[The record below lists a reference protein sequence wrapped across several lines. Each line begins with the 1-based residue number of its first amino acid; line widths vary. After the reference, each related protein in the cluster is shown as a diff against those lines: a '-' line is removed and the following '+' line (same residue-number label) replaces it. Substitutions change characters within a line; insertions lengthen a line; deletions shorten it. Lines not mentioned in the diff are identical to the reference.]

1 MGNEAF
7 NDSNPFQYGVFSSS
21 ASKPGE
27 SPILRRPDTINTPLS
42 KVNYIDRYTQLECV
56 EYYMKTKPNNQF
68 LGTREYFSKEKKY
81 GEFKWKTHSEIYSLS
96 KIFLYGITKLE
107 LCPEILVNDEL
118 LGGEKK
124 MRFMGIYSRNREEW
138 IIGSFGCQMDSITIV
153 TLYDTLGMK
162 SIEFI
167 LNQTEMSTIIAEEKN
182 LEKILKLK
190 KDNQLGKVK
199 NIIYLH
205 CNEETENL
213 EEIKN
218 NLINRGIN
226 LFSYE
231 EIISIG
237 QKCIDTNDENILN
250 KTFKKTLPDDVFL
263 ICYTSGTMDNPKGA
277 MVTEKTLLLATN
289 VMYTIG
295 YNLSESDSILSFL
308 PLAHIMEQI
317 ILSLCL
323 VYGSKTGFFSGNINR
338 LVEDMQVLK
347 PTYFC
352 AVPRVFEKIYNTIK
366 EKINKKGPIVKK
378 LFNAAL
384 KLKISNYEKY
394 GKLSHALFDPI
405 FFNQIRNFLGGNMKW
420 LLSGGAALQ
429 KEILQELKVMVGCPM
444 VQGYG
449 QTENAGSALLNSIY
463 DFNPCGTTG
472 GLQNTSELKLID
484 LPEYGYFSTDVNS
497 EGIPEPRGEIC
508 FRGGTLFK
516 GYFKNK
522 EETEKIFDD
531 DGWYHSGDVGAILT
545 KNGNALK
552 IIDRAK
558 SLFKLSQGEYVAPDR
573 VQIILINS
581 KYVNQIYLYGE
592 SSYSY
597 AIALVYPALKEC
609 IGFLKKNKIMGDINY
624 DKITIDEL
632 CNNKELKKEI
642 IKDCNEVGR
651 SFDLKGFEIPKKVI
665 IIKEPFSP
673 ENNLMTPTLK
683 LKSKSIKM
691 KYINEL
697 KDLYENNKDF

>member
-7 NDSNPFQYGVFSSS
+7 NDSNPFQYGVFSPS
-21 ASKPGE
+21 ALKPGE
-27 SPILRRPDTINTPLS
+27 SPILRRKDTISTPLS
-42 KVNYIDRYTQLECV
+42 TVNLIDRYTQLECV
-56 EYYMKTKPNNQF
+56 EYYMKTKPNNKF
-68 LGTREYFSKEKKY
+68 LGTREYFPKEKKY
-81 GEFKWKTHSEIYSLS
+81 GEYKWKTHSEIYSLS
-96 KIFLYGITKLE
+96 KLFLYGITKLE
-107 LCPEILVNDEL
+107 LCPEILVNDES

-167 LNQTEMSTIIAEEKN
+167 LNQTEMNTIIVEEKN
-182 LEKILKLK
+182 LGKILELK
-190 KDNQLGKVK
+190 KDNKLAKVK

-213 EEIKN
+213 EETKKN
-218 NLINRGIN
+218 LTKEGIN
-226 LFSYE
+226 LTSYE
-231 EIISIG
+231 EIISVG
-237 QKCIDTNDENILN
+237 QKCIDTKDENILN
-250 KTFKKTLPDDVFL
+250 KKYKKILPDDTFL

-277 MVTEKTLLLATN
+277 MVTTRSLTLGTN

-295 YNLSESDSILSFL
+295 YHLSEVDSILSFL
-308 PLAHIMEQI
+308 PLAHIMEQLI
-317 ILSLCL
+317 FTVCL
-323 VYGSKTGFFSGNINR
+323 VYGTKTGFFSGNASR
-338 LVEDMQVLK
+338 LLEDVQALK

-352 AVPRVFEKIYNTIK
+352 AVPRVYEKIYNGIM
-366 EKINKKGPIVKK
+366 EKISKKGAIIKK

-405 FFNQIRNFLGGNMKW
+405 FFNQIRNSFGGKMEW
-420 LLSGGAALQ
+420 MLSGGAALQ
-429 KEILQELKVMVGCPM
+429 KEILLGLKVMVGCPV

-449 QTENAGSALLNSIY
+449 QTENAGSALLNSIH
-463 DFNPCGTTG
+463 DFNTYGTTG
-472 GLQNTSELKLID
+472 GVQNTTELKLID
-484 LPEYGYFSTDVNS
+484 LPEFGYFSTDVNS
-497 EGIPEPRGEIC
+497 DGIPEPRGEIC
-508 FRGGTLFK
+508 FRGGTVFK

-522 EETEKIFDD
+522 EETKKILED
-531 DGWYHSGDVGAILT
+531 DGWFHSGDVGAILT
-545 KNGNALK
+545 HNGNALK

-592 SSYSY
+592 SQYRY
-597 AIALVYPALKEC
+597 PVALVYPELKEC
-609 IGFLKKNKIMGDINY
+609 IEFLRKNKTMGDIDY
-624 DKITIDEL
+624 DKITIEEL
-632 CNNKELKKEI
+632 CKNKEMENEI
-642 IKDCNEVGR
+642 IKDCFEVGKL
-651 SFDLKGFEIPKKVI
+651 FELKGFEIPKKVR
-665 IIKEPFSP
+665 IIKEPFTP

-683 LKSKSIKM
+683 LKSKSIKI

-697 KDLYENNKDF
+697 KELYENDI